1 MGPYCFS
8 IPTEAL
14 SSLVTT
20 VSDFWS
26 ALNASVSAMT
36 PAKASVGVGSEGSPP
51 IDDWADGSPG
61 MMSAFWMR

>member
-1 MGPYCFS
+1 M
-8 IPTEAL
+8 
-14 SSLVTT
+14 TT